1 MLKHISYDKIADM
14 MWLYEEQAFSF
25 FLDLPI
31 ARTKYSSN
39 SLKYRSCMS
48 YNKEFNN
55 TDIFVA

>member
-1 MLKHISYDKIADM
+1 MK
-14 MWLYEEQAFSF
+14 WLYEEQGFRF

-39 SLKYRSCMS
+39 SLKYRSSSCIS